1 MGFLNAA
8 CSFTRFR
15 IVDPVTPALL
25 SEVPHKL
32 RQPEH
37 VFRDIDECADPQ
49 SFGWVCFEDMLDTQW
64 HTAPPEKGSYLVF
77 SLRLDTRRVP
87 AGVIKKH
94 LTLAIRAELARAKEQ
109 GKTYVSRERK
119 KELKEQI
126 LLRLNSRFL
135 PVPAE
140 FNVVWSTDTNTLW
153 FASTQTKV
161 IDLFTDLFTR
171 TFDLTIEQLTP
182 YSLALSLVDE
192 DAANSLDT
200 IEPTH
205 FAAE

>member
-8 CSFTRFR
+8 CSFTRFK
-15 IVDPVTPALL
+15 IVDPVSPALL
-25 SEVPHKL
+25 NEVPQKL
-32 RQPEH
+32 RQPEF
-37 VFRDIDECADPQ
+37 VFRDIDDTADEQ
-49 SFGWVCFEDMLDTQW
+49 SFGWACFEDMLDTAW

-94 LTLAIRAELARAKEQ
+94 LTLALRAEMSRAKEQ

-119 KELKEQI
+119 KELKEQV
-126 LLRLNSRFL
+126 LLRLRSRFL

-140 FNVVWSTDTNTLW
+140 FNVIWSTDTNTVW
-153 FASTQTKV
+153 FASTQSKV
-161 IDLFTDLFTR
+161 LDLFTDLFTR
-171 TFDLTIEQLTP
+171 TFDLTIEQMTP

-192 DAANSLDT
+192 ETANSLDT
-200 IEPTH
+200 IEPTR

>member
-8 CSFTRFR
+8 CSFTRFK
-15 IVDPVTPALL
+15 ITDPVSPALL
-25 SEVPHKL
+25 LEVPQKL
-32 RQPEH
+32 RQPEFS
-37 VFRDIDECADPQ
+37 FRDIDDSSEEQ
-49 SFGWVCFEDMLDTQW
+49 SHGWVCFEDMLDSQW
-64 HTAPPEKGSYLVF
+64 HTAPPEKGSYIVF

-94 LTLAIRAELARAKEQ
+94 VTLAMRAEMARTKEQ

-119 KELKEQI
+119 KELKEQVV
-126 LLRLNSRFL
+126 LRLRSRFL

-140 FNVVWSTDTNTLW
+140 FNVIWATDSNTLW
-153 FASTQTKV
+153 FASTQGKMV
-161 IDLFTDLFTR
+161 EMFAEHFTR

-192 DAANSLDT
+192 EAANSLDT
-200 IEPTH
+200 LEPTR

>member
-8 CSFTRFR
+8 CSFTRFK
-15 IVDPVTPALL
+15 IVDPVSPSLL
-25 SEVPHKL
+25 NDVPQKL
-32 RQPEH
+32 RQPEF
-37 VFRDIDECADPQ
+37 VFRDIDDTADEQ
-49 SFGWVCFEDMLDTQW
+49 SFGWVCFEDMLDTHW
-64 HTAPPEKGSYLVF
+64 HTAPPEKGSYIVF

-94 LTLAIRAELARAKEQ
+94 LTLALRAEMARAKEQ

-119 KELKEQI
+119 KELKEQV
-126 LLRLNSRFL
+126 LLRLRSRFL

-140 FNVVWSTDTNTLW
+140 FNVIWSTDTNTVW
-153 FASTQTKV
+153 FASTQSKV
-161 IDLFTDLFTR
+161 LDLFTDLFTR
-171 TFDLTIEQLTP
+171 TFDLTIEQMTP

-192 DAANSLDT
+192 DTANSLDT
-200 IEPTH
+200 IEPTR

>member
-15 IVDPVTPALL
+15 IVDPVSPALL
-25 SEVPHKL
+25 NEIPQKL
-32 RQPEH
+32 RQPEF
-37 VFRDIDECADPQ
+37 VFRDIDETADEQ
-49 SFGWVCFEDMLDTQW
+49 SFGWVCFEDMLDPQW
-64 HTAPPEKGSYLVF
+64 HTAPPEKGSYFVF

-94 LTLAIRAELARAKEQ
+94 LTLALRAELARSKEQ
-109 GKTYVSRERK
+109 GKSYVSRERK
-119 KELKEQI
+119 KELKEQV
-126 LLRLNSRFL
+126 LLRLRSRFL

-140 FNVVWSTDTNTLW
+140 FNVIWSTETNTLW
-153 FASTQTKV
+153 FASTQGKV
-161 IDLFTDLFTR
+161 IELFSDHFTK
-171 TFDLTIEQLTP
+171 TFNLDIEQLTP

-192 DAANSLDT
+192 DAATSLDT
-200 IEPTH
+200 IEPTR

>member
-8 CSFTRFR
+8 CSFTRFN
-15 IVDPVTPALL
+15 IVDPVSPALL
-25 SEVPHKL
+25 LEVPQKL

-37 VFRDIDECADPQ
+37 VFRDIDDTADEQ
-49 SFGWVCFEDMLDTQW
+49 SYGWVCFEDMLDAQW

-94 LTLAIRAELARAKEQ
+94 VTLALRAELARSKEQ

-119 KELKEQI
+119 KELKEQVV
-126 LLRLNSRFL
+126 LRLRSRFL
-135 PVPAE
+135 PIPAE
-140 FNVVWSTDTNTLW
+140 FNVIWSTETNTLW
-153 FASTQTKV
+153 FASTQSKV
-161 IDLFTDLFTR
+161 IDLFTDHFTK
-171 TFDLTIEQLTP
+171 TFDLTIEQMTP
-182 YSLALSLVDE
+182 YSLALSLVGE
-192 DAANSLDT
+192 DAATSLDT
-200 IEPTH
+200 IEPTR